1 MKKILVFGSNG
12 LLGSSLVPYLTG
24 RKQEVV
30 TAGRSSLLHHVLNTT
45 DVRALTSLLDNTR
58 PDVVIN
64 LIAATNVDICEA
76 DIPMAMQS
84 NALIPAA
91 ISQAIAQSSNSLATH
106 FIHISTD
113 QVYNGEGGH
122 IEDNVS
128 PVNVYGLTKLT
139 GELMISCPRSTVLR
153 TNFYGKSQCASR
165 TSFSDW
171 IYGALLRSENIT
183 LFTDVYFS
191 ALHVSSICDV
201 IERIY
206 QNEITGTYNLGCK
219 NGISKAEFA
228 VEFAKQLGL
237 PIESARMGRLQE
249 HPLKARRPLN
259 TIMDTNRLEKTLGL
273 KCPDIQ
279 DEIIR
284 TAMEY
289 KHA

>member
-1 MKKILVFGSNG
+1 MKRILVFGSNG
-12 LLGSSLVPYLTG
+12 LLGSSLVPYLTE

-45 DVRALTSLLDNTR
+45 DVKSLESLLDDTR

-64 LIAATNVDICEA
+64 LIAATNVDACEA
-76 DIPMAMQS
+76 DLPMAMQS

-91 ISQAIAQSSNSLATH
+91 ISEAIARSDNPAIH

-113 QVYNGEGGH
+113 QVYDGAGGH
-122 IEDNVS
+122 VEDNVS

-139 GELMISCPRSTVLR
+139 GELMIRYPRSTVLR

-165 TSFSDW
+165 ISFSDW

-183 LFTDVYFS
+183 LFTDVYFN
-191 ALHVSSICDV
+191 ALHVSSICNV

-206 QNEITGTYNLGCK
+206 HDEITGTYNLGCRS
-219 NGISKAEFA
+219 GISKAGFA

-237 PIESARMGRLQE
+237 SLESARMGRLDE

-259 TIMDTNRLEKTLGL
+259 TIMDTNRLEKTLGF

-279 DEIIR
+279 DEIVK

>member
-12 LLGSSLVPYLTG
+12 LLGSSLVPYLTE
-24 RKQEVV
+24 RKQEVI
-30 TAGRSSLLHHVLNTT
+30 TAGRSSLLHHVLNTR
-45 DVRALTSLLDNTR
+45 DVEAVRSLLDNTR

-64 LIAATNVDICEA
+64 LIAATNVDACEA
-76 DIPMAMQS
+76 DLPMALQS

-91 ISQAIAQSSNSLATH
+91 ISEAIAQSSNSPAIHL
-106 FIHISTD
+106 IHISTD
-113 QVYNGEGGH
+113 QVYSGEGGH
-122 IEDNVS
+122 VEGVVS

-139 GELMISCPRSTVLR
+139 GELMIRYPRSTVLR

-165 TSFSDW
+165 ISFSDW

-183 LFTDVYFS
+183 LFTDVYFN

-206 QNEITGTYNLGCK
+206 QNEITGTYNLGCGS
-219 NGISKAEFA
+219 GISKAEFA
-228 VEFAKQLGL
+228 VKFAKQLGL
-237 PIESARMGRLQE
+237 SVDSARMGRLEE

-259 TIMDTNRLEKTLGL
+259 TIMDTDRLEKRLGF
-273 KCPDIQ
+273 KCPEIQ
-279 DEIIR
+279 DEIVR